1 VILGTTNTAAADE
14 ENMTEL
20 DTILSRGVCAL
31 CGMGVHIDDH
41 EGRVACNGCNM
52 ATDNCDCQSKSD

>member
-1 VILGTTNTAAADE
+1 
-14 ENMTEL
+14 MTEL
-20 DTILSRGVCAL
+20 DTILSRAVCAL

-52 ATDNCDCQSKSD
+52 ATDNCDCVSKSD